1 MMVLIEYFN
10 IMLSTIKNYFV
21 WKRAFSIKKFAREC
35 QNMDHPGYYKGKH
48 IKGT

>member
-1 MMVLIEYFN
+1 MLKKIKSYF
-10 IMLSTIKNYFV
+10 I

-35 QNMDHPGYYKGKH
+35 QDWDHPGYYNGRH